1 MKSKAILIFIGTL
14 LTLSI
19 TSPPQFLNFFGLNF
33 SDLTLIVTVFF
44 ILLHALVKN
53 NFKKIILDFKF
64 TYWSVVSLILFFTF
78 FIYGLNNLTIRF
90 LFYVIFGYLIY
101 LLLNHYS
108 NEEIQYLFIP
118 FISITILN
126 FFTVMFQ
133 LSFLDNSIG
142 WINYFYE
149 NPNFF
154 QRGRLAGYQGGGP
167 NVAGSMFIFLTFIN
181 YYFFKLTK
189 NNFYFL
195 ITLLNLFLVFVTFSR
210 GSYVALLI
218 ALLVL
223 ILNRGI
229 NLKTVFFSFG
239 LFGLLTSSFFYFGDS
254 QILLKE
260 SDRGYLTQIALDNL
274 SLFKGY
280 GGGNYV
286 NEIYGNY
293 FLSIN
298 PEILEENLNIK
309 LDKVELGI
317 TPEEYRNSG
326 IDFFVGTSGGGYEIL
341 QQSNIVDEC
350 TDDRI
355 TCQHVRVDFPTLLKF
370 ISSSLRIESELLFEI
385 NENTSCINSL
395 ESLVTRG
402 EFDCLVQNIFKNS
415 NLNVN
420 SNLKTNDF
428 FVPCEESGSLLCS
441 DRKLA
446 IGELAVIV
454 EAITIKKNIV
464 PVESYQIFCEECK
477 FRNVEGYIKIKFD
490 KYEGILPRSIF
501 EFYTSP
507 DGKTWDQVGFT
518 RTKGKVIDFVPNN
531 SYIEIG
537 GHSDG
542 QSFGNTFLDAEVKS
556 LEIITSEKKEKI
568 YFNKEKQNEDFY
580 VFKPNSTN
588 EYTANITYN
597 ENGIKLFRPN
607 KYWLALD
614 NNFNFNEDFE
624 IIINL
629 TIEEIPWESQTLIS
643 NTSIFDNQT
652 QSWKLDIDDGRLYF
666 YWANDEGVY
675 IQDNVIGD
683 KSLRSGILVQKNGK
697 ISNQSS
703 PIVDPSYLSQL
714 TTAHNGYLT
723 FAVEYGLLFAAV
735 FYLVIFFF
743 IYEIYKIIENETMIL
758 FLAIIAFLVQNIT
771 NDLIYSSDMFILFNL
786 IIAYLFY
793 LTKPLEIK
801 KS

>member
-33 SDLTLIVTVFF
+33 SDLALIVTVFF

-53 NFKKIILDFKF
+53 NFKKIILDLKF

-126 FFTVMFQ
+126 FFTVIFQ

-218 ALLVL
+218 ALSVL

-370 ISSSLRIESELLFEI
+370 ISSSLSIESELLFEI
-385 NENTSCINSL
+385 NENTSCINSI

-786 IIAYLFY
+786 IMAYLFY

>member
-1 MKSKAILIFIGTL
+1 MKSKAILLFIGTL

-33 SDLTLIVTVFF
+33 SDLIFIVTVCF
-44 ILLHALVKN
+44 ILLHVLFKN
-53 NFKKIILDFKF
+53 NFKKIILDLKF
-64 TYWSVVSLILFFTF
+64 TYWSALSLILFFTF

-90 LFYVIFGYLIY
+90 LFYIVFGYLIY
-101 LLLNHYS
+101 LLFNHYS

-118 FISITILN
+118 FIAITILN
-126 FFTVMFQ
+126 FFTVIFQ

-142 WINYFYE
+142 WINFFYE

-195 ITLLNLFLVFVTFSR
+195 LSLLNMFLVFVTFSR
-210 GSYVALLI
+210 GSYIALLI
-218 ALLVL
+218 AFSVL

-229 NLKTVFFSFG
+229 NLKTIVFSLG
-239 LFGLLTSSFFYFGDS
+239 LFGVLTTSFFYFGDS

-260 SDRGYLTQIALDNL
+260 SDRGYLTQIAFNNL
-274 SLFKGY
+274 SFFKGY

-286 NEIYGNY
+286 NEIYGSY

-370 ISSSLRIESELLFEI
+370 ISSTLRIESELLFEI
-385 NENTSCINSL
+385 NENTSCINSI

-597 ENGIKLFRPN
+597 KNGIKLYRPN

-723 FAVEYGLLFAAV
+723 FAVEYGLLFATL
-735 FYLVIFFF
+735 FYLAIFFF
-743 IYEIYKIIENETMIL
+743 IYELYKNIDNETMLL
-758 FLAIIAFLVQNIT
+758 FLTLIAFLVQNIT

>member
-33 SDLTLIVTVFF
+33 SDLALIVTVFF

-53 NFKKIILDFKF
+53 NFKKIILDLKF

-126 FFTVMFQ
+126 FFTVVFQ

-218 ALLVL
+218 ALSVL

-370 ISSSLRIESELLFEI
+370 ISSSLSIESELLFEI
-385 NENTSCINSL
+385 NENTSCINSI

-454 EAITIKKNIV
+454 EAVTIKKNIV

-786 IIAYLFY
+786 IMAYLFY

>member
-33 SDLTLIVTVFF
+33 SDLALIVTVFS

-385 NENTSCINSL
+385 NENTSCINSI

>member
-1 MKSKAILIFIGTL
+1 LKSKAILIFIGTL

-33 SDLTLIVTVFF
+33 SDLALIVTVFS

-126 FFTVMFQ
+126 FFTVIFQ

-385 NENTSCINSL
+385 NENTSCINSI